1 MVEFLPGTGRS
12 AGAQVGFGDLSIR
25 WRSTL
30 GGGFSGARRAL
41 TTQAGSFGTDEG
53 VAHSQM
59 LSRRNQNRQG
69 KEQNRPW
76 FVGMPRVEPTKIIRR
91 ARVLPGLYPKVAI
104 GSARGGLL

>member
-1 MVEFLPGTGRS
+1 MVEFLPGTGGS

-30 GGGFSGARRAL
+30 GGGFSGAGRAL

-69 KEQNRPW
+69 KGQNRIWSP
-76 FVGMPRVEPTKIIRR
+76 GMPRLDPTKIFDET
-91 ARVLPGLYPKVAI
+91 RVLP
-104 GSARGGLL
+104 